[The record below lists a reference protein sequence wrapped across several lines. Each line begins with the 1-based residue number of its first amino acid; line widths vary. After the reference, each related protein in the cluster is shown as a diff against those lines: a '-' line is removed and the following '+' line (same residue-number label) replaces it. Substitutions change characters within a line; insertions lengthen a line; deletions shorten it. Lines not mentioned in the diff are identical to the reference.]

1 MIGSILK
8 FLLFKPLGLII
19 LGILVMG
26 MGAIVTTL
34 GHADVPDRSALR
46 EISGVL
52 ESATK
57 ITSKRRGSTTVNYEL
72 PVKTAGGEVTK
83 LTLPEREIS
92 EDTVRSLLG
101 RPIVARYSGERDVW
115 ELTSG
120 STTIIDYQTTRQK
133 RVETQALEAAV
144 GPYVGGGG
152 LVVSLL
158 GAFWLFRQRRV
169 AAPA

>member
-8 FLLFKPLGLII
+8 FLLFKPLGLVI

-26 MGAIVTTL
+26 MGVFVTAL
-34 GHADVPDRSALR
+34 GHADVPERAALTQ
-46 EISGVL
+46 ISGVL

-57 ITSKRRGSTTVNYEL
+57 ITRKRRGSTTISYEL
-72 PVKTAGGEVTK
+72 PVRSAGGEVIK

-92 EDTVRSLLG
+92 DETVRSLLG
-101 RPIVARYSGERDVW
+101 GPIGALYSGENDVW

-120 STTIIDYQTTRQK
+120 STTIIDYQTTRQR
-133 RVETQALEAAV
+133 RVETQAMEAAL

-169 AAPA
+169 AATA